1 MYALK
6 SFEARR
12 QYPRKLKLLFD
23 FLNLSG
29 SVDQQALLFL
39 ENVQKNQPLQ
49 QNNLLRFFKF
59 QMVRVRHME
68 LATAT
73 LRNYY
78 RAIKLFCEMNDI
90 TFQTEY
96 HMHLSKRL
104 DFGIFQGFQIFQ
116 IFMDK

>member
-12 QYPRKLKLLFD
+12 QYPRRLKLLFD

-49 QNNLLRFFKF
+49 QNNLLRFFEF
-59 QMVRVRHME
+59 HIVRVRHME
-68 LATAT
+68 LATGT
-73 LRNYY
+73 LRKRY
-78 RAIKLFCEMNDI
+78 RAIKLFCEMNDVTYIDSI
-90 TFQTEY
+90 TGFRIIESIY
-96 HMHLSKRL
+96 VSNPCPIL
-104 DFGIFQGFQIFQ
+104 D
-116 IFMDK
+116 